1 MKENMVKRLMTST
14 KCNVCGRHYQA
25 EDIGILGHEDELW
38 FLTASCSACDV
49 EYLVAAVIKGE
60 REPRAATDLA
70 DVEIVWLEDG
80 DAVTTDDLTDMRDF
94 LEEFDGDF
102 VQLFERGKD

>member
-1 MKENMVKRLMTST
+1 MKENLVKRLMTST

-38 FLTASCSACDV
+38 FLTAACAACDA
-49 EYLVAAVIKGE
+49 EYLVAAVIMEDRQPK
-60 REPRAATDLA
+60 ALADLS

-80 DAVTTDDLTDMRDF
+80 DAVTVDDLADMRDF
-94 LEEFDGDF
+94 LRDFDGDF
-102 VQLFERGKD
+102 ARLFGRGKA

>member
-1 MKENMVKRLMTST
+1 MKENLVRRLMTST

-38 FLTASCSACDV
+38 FLTASCSACDA
-49 EYLVAAVIKGE
+49 EYLVAAVIKEE
-60 REPRAATDLA
+60 RDLVAATDPA
-70 DVEIVWLEDG
+70 GVEIAWLEDG
-80 DAVTTDDLTDMRDF
+80 ATTEDLTDMRHF

-102 VQLFERGKD
+102 VWLFERGKA